1 MADLNIYSSNEEI
14 YKELKERYVGS
25 YEYILVGN
33 KSAPGDYLID
43 IVEEDAWKILAPR
56 VRDFL
61 VKEYKIYCTYRKDYR
76 RCTDW
81 VFERFL
87 DSFEVYCINFG
98 QGYRNNKTMTIVVEI
113 PIVDPISARTVTY
126 DHTWIT
132 RNISDFLDPDFE
144 TNYAT
149 RIGDKQLE
157 KITEKINK
165 TMDYLGKLLEE
176 QERLQ
181 NKKRE
186 NL

>member
-14 YKELKERYVGS
+14 YKELRERYVGS

-33 KSAPGDYLID
+33 KSGPGD
-43 IVEEDAWKILAPR
+43 IVEEDIWKLLAPR

-61 VKEYKIYCTYRKDYR
+61 VKEYKIYCTYRRDYR

-81 VFERFL
+81 VFEKFL
-87 DSFEVYCINFG
+87 DSFEVSCINFG
-98 QGYRNNKTMTIVVEI
+98 QGNRNNKTMTVVVEF
-113 PIVDPISARTVTY
+113 PIIDHPISARTITY
-126 DHTWIT
+126 DYAWIT

-157 KITEKINK
+157 RITEKINK